1 MSERKQTWDHQPP
14 AIDYMVSRSEC
25 LLECVMGGGKTYMT
39 IETIRRCV
47 PPGTGKVLVL
57 CPAAVV
63 PVWSGE
69 IRKHA
74 DQQFTVV
81 RLGKNLNTQQK
92 IAEIRDAIA
101 KQPAIGKPV
110 VIVVNYESAI
120 RKELAEELQRLWYNI
135 VVCDESHRIKGH
147 GTQSSKLAWKLG
159 RRADKRIAL
168 TGTAMPQGPQDI
180 FAQYRFLDERIFG
193 KFWTHFTR
201 RYAVFNKWI
210 PQKIDSWINQAEM
223 AEKIGRIRYAIGP
236 EVLVLPDRQDIVRTV
251 ALSPS
256 GMRAYRE
263 MEKESIAEI
272 KRTIETEHGS
282 VDEIVTAVGT
292 NGAVS
297 FLRLLQLAQGY
308 VTTDNIDREDNRRK
322 EEVDTDTEK
331 RKALLEMLEDI
342 DEPVCVY
349 GWFKHDLR
357 VVQRCCEILGRRYG
371 EVSGSRK
378 DLTDAGKY
386 PDNVDV
392 LAVQCK
398 SGGAGIDLTK
408 SRIGILLNSGL
419 MSPGD
424 YDQLMARQHRPGQ
437 TRNVL
442 FYHLVTRG
450 TVDVTINAARREK
463 RDVISEIV
471 SKIGKGES
479 LGDGADEWSEVF

>member
-14 AIDYMVSRSEC
+14 AIEYMIANKAS
-25 LLECVMGGGKTYMT
+25 LLECVMGGGKTFMT
-39 IETIRRCV
+39 IETIRRVV

-74 DQQFTVV
+74 NEQFSVV
-81 RLGKNLNTQQK
+81 RLWKNLNTQQK
-92 IAEIRDAIA
+92 IAEIRDAIM
-101 KQPAIGKPV
+101 KQPAIGKPI

-120 RKELAEELQRLWYNI
+120 RKELAEELQRIWYDI

-159 RRADKRIAL
+159 KRANKRIAL

-180 FAQYRFLDERIFG
+180 FAQYRFLDENIFG

-201 RYAVFNKWI
+201 RYAVFNKYI
-210 PQKIDSWINQAEM
+210 PQKIDSWVNQSEM
-223 AEKIGRIRYAIGP
+223 AQKIGLIRYAIGP

-251 ALSPS
+251 SLSPA

-263 MEKESIAEI
+263 MEKESVAEI
-272 KRTIETEHGS
+272 KRMIDTENGKVEQIATALGS
-282 VDEIVTAVGT
+282 

-308 VTTDNIDREDNRRK
+308 VTTDEK

-357 VVQRCCEILGRRYG
+357 VVQKCCEILGKRYG
-371 EVSGSRK
+371 EVSGARK

-392 LAVQCK
+392 LGVQCK

-437 TRNVL
+437 TRNVI

-450 TVDVTINAARREK
+450 TVDVTINTARREK

-471 SKIGKGES
+471 SKIGSGES
-479 LGDGADEWSEVF
+479 LGSLDEADEVF

>member
-1 MSERKQTWDHQPP
+1 
-14 AIDYMVSRSEC
+14 
-25 LLECVMGGGKTYMT
+25 
-39 IETIRRCV
+39 
-47 PPGTGKVLVL
+47 
-57 CPAAVV
+57 
-63 PVWSGE
+63 
-69 IRKHA
+69 
-74 DQQFTVV
+74 
-81 RLGKNLNTQQK
+81 
-92 IAEIRDAIA
+92 
-101 KQPAIGKPV
+101 
-110 VIVVNYESAI
+110 
-120 RKELAEELQRLWYNI
+120 
-135 VVCDESHRIKGH
+135 
-147 GTQSSKLAWKLG
+147 
-159 RRADKRIAL
+159 
-168 TGTAMPQGPQDI
+168 MPQGPQDI
-180 FAQYRFLDERIFG
+180 FAQYRFLDENIFG

-201 RYAVFNKWI
+201 RYAVFNKYI
-210 PQKIDSWINQAEM
+210 PQKIDSWVNQSEM
-223 AEKIGRIRYAIGP
+223 AQKIGLIRYAIGP

-251 ALSPS
+251 SLSPA

-263 MEKESIAEI
+263 MEKESVAEI
-272 KRTIETEHGS
+272 KRMIDTENGKVEQIATALGS
-282 VDEIVTAVGT
+282 

-308 VTTDNIDREDNRRK
+308 VTTDEK

-357 VVQRCCEILGRRYG
+357 VVQKCCEILGKRYG
-371 EVSGSRK
+371 EVSGARK

-392 LAVQCK
+392 LGVQCK

-437 TRNVL
+437 TRNVI

-450 TVDVTINAARREK
+450 TVDVTINTARREK

-471 SKIGKGES
+471 SKIGSGES
-479 LGDGADEWSEVF
+479 LGSLDEADEVF

>member
-1 MSERKQTWDHQPP
+1 VNQRIQTWDHQPP
-14 AIDYMVSRSEC
+14 AIDRMVNSPST

-47 PPGTGKVLVL
+47 PRGTGKVLVL

-74 DQQFTVV
+74 PDQFTVV
-81 RLGKNLNTQQK
+81 SLSKNLNTTQK
-92 IAEIRDAIA
+92 VDAIRSA
-101 KQPAIGKPV
+101 IDKQPAVGRPI

-120 RKELAEELQRLWYNI
+120 RKELSEELLRMRYDI

-147 GTQSSKLAWKLG
+147 GTQSSKLAWKIG
-159 RRADKRIAL
+159 QRSDKRIAL

-180 FAQYRFLDERIFG
+180 FAQYRFLDERVFG

-201 RYAVFNKWI
+201 QYAVFNKYI
-210 PQKIDSWINQAEM
+210 PQKIDSWVNQDEM
-223 AEKIGRIRYAIGP
+223 AKKIATLRYHIGP
-236 EVLVLPDRQDIVRTV
+236 EVLVLPERQDIIRTV
-251 ALSPS
+251 SLSPA
-256 GMRAYRE
+256 GMRIYRE

-272 KRTIETEHGS
+272 KKMIDTADGVIEQVE
-282 VDEIVTAVGT
+282 TAVGT

-308 VTTDNIDREDNRRK
+308 VTTEDK
-322 EEVDTDTEK
+322 QEVDTDTEK
-331 RKALLEMLEDI
+331 RKLLLELLEET

-357 VVQRCCEILGRRYG
+357 VISDCCKILGKRYG

-386 PDNVDV
+386 PDDVDV
-392 LAVQCK
+392 LGVQCK

-408 SRIGILLNSGL
+408 ARIGILLNSGL

-442 FYHLVTRG
+442 FYHLVSRG
-450 TVDVTINAARREK
+450 TVDVKIATARREK
-463 RDVISEIV
+463 RDVVKELISLV
-471 SKIGKGES
+471 ARGEQMPETV
-479 LGDGADEWSEVF
+479 DEWIEVF